1 MRSNAAEF
9 SQSVYVLCT
18 IDIYNKIVAIKII
31 MY

>member
-18 IDIYNKIVAIKII
+18 IDIYIKIVAVKII